1 MNNRMAE
8 LENVV
13 EKEAIDPFLS
23 EEKNGPLFD
32 EALATQA
39 GLHRSKCLPKLTKK
53 QSKAIAE
60 IHKKL
65 ASSES
70 FWQDRLAHLQPL
82 QLPFEHRESGAEPE
96 WLASAWCASLSA
108 KNESNQPLVALL
120 SALAV
125 YLARLTEHAQFQIGW
140 HVDDAQDE
148 LKVLAGLAP
157 IVPMA
162 ITVDLQR
169 PFAEVFSAIA
179 AEYAR
184 LQLHHTFVQS
194 LITQSPALRSLPEL
208 STARPWRVAVSV
220 IFDETQPHLISCAE
234 AIGELLTLQVNARG
248 AFRWIYDTKRLAT
261 DQVERMSEHLRQL
274 SCASLNIDEL
284 EMPAGK
290 LNLLSPAERELLLK
304 TWNATAALCPE
315 DQCIHRLFEAQVEL
329 TPEAPA
335 LVYENQILSYATL
348 NQYANRLAHQLIAL
362 GVQPDVRVAIC
373 VERSPAM
380 IIGLLAILKAGG
392 AYVPLDPAY
401 PSERLAYILADAAPM
416 LLLADAAGCTALG
429 ETALASLTVLD
440 PNNLPNAA
448 ITNPRNL
455 GLNSHHLAYVIYT
468 SGSTG
473 MPKGVMVEHRGIVN
487 LALAQ
492 IACFEVHPASR
503 VLQFASFSFD
513 ASASEIFMAL
523 GCGASL
529 YLPSDSTHR
538 ERNSLWDYLAKYAI
552 THVTLPPALLQDGED
567 FPRLNTPLTLI
578 LAGEAPSAALLQN
591 LTNQSVIFN
600 AYGPTEITVCATAW
614 RCSRDFNGE
623 IIPIGRPI
631 ANTQVY
637 LLDTHGQPVPLGTVG
652 ELYIGGRGVAR
663 GYLNRSELTTERFLP
678 DPFSGNKEAKM
689 YKTGDLARYLP
700 DGNLEFLGRN
710 DYQVKIRG
718 FRIEPGEIEARLIE
732 HPQVREA
739 IVLALGENENKRLI
753 AYVVAEPDEQLAYT
767 LRTHLAVSLPEYM
780 VPAAFV
786 RLDSLLLTPNGKVDR
801 SALPAPDEKAFAHQ
815 AYEAPQGELEIALAA
830 IWAKLLGVKRISRHD
845 SFFVL
850 GGHSLLAIRLVSRIR
865 SVFGVELATRNL
877 FEAPT
882 IADLSKQLTGAQS
895 ARCALQ
901 PMPRPAQIPLSF
913 AQHRLWFLTQ
923 LEGPSPTY
931 HLPLTLRLSGPLHQA
946 ALEAALT
953 DVVMR
958 HESLRTLF
966 PQTLGVPEQR
976 LLMEVRPKLNVVSI
990 AAKALPEA
998 LAYAIEECFDLAKEL
1013 PLRATLFKL
1022 GADEYALLLL
1032 LHHIAGDGWSME
1044 LLIRELATAY
1054 AAHYEGDALNWTPLP
1069 VQYADYTLW
1078 QQQLLGDERDP
1089 QSLLAQ
1095 QLAFWRQAL
1104 RGLPE
1109 QLELPTDYPR
1119 PAVASYRGDWVP
1131 VSLPSTLQEQ
1141 LNTLA
1146 RNADTSLFMVLQAAF
1161 ATLLSRLGAGHDI
1174 PLGSPIAGRTDE
1186 TLEEL
1191 VGFFV
1196 NTLVLRTDTSGNPS
1210 FRQLLE
1216 HVRQFNLAAYTHQ
1229 DVPFERLVETIN
1241 PTRSLARHPLFQVM
1255 LAFQQAANKPT
1266 EWPGMAVELETI
1278 EAKVAKFDL
1287 TLSLDEH
1294 ITPEGAPAGIKG
1306 ALEYSTDLFERSTV
1320 EQMVERLIRLLN
1332 KVVANPD
1339 QAISEIDIL
1348 MPAERHRMLVDWN
1361 DTAASYPQDQMLHQ
1375 LFEVQADKTPQA
1387 TAIVFGQRQCSYGEL
1402 NTRANQLAHY
1412 LSALG
1417 VGPEMVVG
1425 LYVERSVEML
1435 VGLLGILKAGGAY
1448 LPLDPNYPAER
1459 IAYMLDNAKV
1469 PVVITQSHLEAQL
1482 PETRARQVCLD
1493 ADWADIAS
1501 QPQST
1506 PQTDVNPHNLAYVIY
1521 TSGSTGRP
1529 KGVMVDHQAVSCRL
1543 YAGQQILS
1551 LRSSDRCLQHIS
1563 ISFDASIEEI
1573 FLPLMAGATL
1583 VMADPARQLDV
1594 GYLVAL
1600 IAQQRICVIDIAPA
1614 MLEQFPAIEE
1624 VANCRDLR
1632 LILCGAEA
1640 LSSAVLQACQTI
1652 LPAAALYNLYGPT
1665 ECVINA
1671 LAWPATRLASSET
1684 PPLGRPIANTQVYV
1698 LDAALQP
1705 VSTGITGELYI
1716 GGLGLARA
1724 YLSRPDLTAE
1734 RFIANPFGDGT
1745 RLYKTG
1751 DLMRWRTDGQLE
1763 YLGRADQQIKL
1774 RGFRIELGEIEA
1786 ALSSYPGIAQA
1797 TVSLREDRP
1806 GNKQLVAYWVAAAGH
1821 TMTPAELKF
1830 YLSQTLPNYMVPAAF
1845 VALDALPLT
1854 TNGKIDRQALPAPEF
1869 SSSSD
1874 CLPRTAEETLL
1885 ASLFADVLGL
1895 NKVSIDDNFF
1905 DLGGHSLLATRLISR
1920 IRAALGVEIAI
1931 RTLFEAPTVAD
1942 LAQHLTHSAAAR
1954 LPLCSQPRPDTLP
1967 LSFAQRRLWFT
1978 HQFEGPSATYNMPLP
1993 LRLFGTLD
2001 TAALQAAMQDLLARH
2016 ESLRTV
2022 FMDADG
2028 VAAQHILTLE
2038 AASFTL
2044 ETVAVTTDTL
2054 PQMLAQAAVHCFD
2067 LSHEIPLR
2075 ACLFR
2080 LNAQEHVLL
2089 LLLHHIAS
2097 DGWSLAPL
2105 ARDLGRAYTARLQGR
2120 APAWEPL
2127 PVQYADYTLWQ
2138 QVLFGSEED
2147 PNSLISR
2154 QFAYWEQALAGL
2166 PERLELPTDRA
2177 RPPIASYRGA
2187 CLALQIDAALHSKL
2201 LTLARTHQA
2210 SLFMVLQAGLAA
2222 LLTRLGAGTDIPLGS
2237 ALAGRTDEAMNDLVG
2252 FFVNTLVLRT
2262 DTSSNP
2268 SFNELLQRVRETC
2281 LAAYAHQDAPFER
2294 LVERLNPVRSTAHHA
2309 LFQVSLALQNATVQP
2324 FDLPGLRLVPE
2335 PADTHTAK
2343 FDLFFNFDET
2353 PSPDG
2358 SEQGLEGLIE
2368 YATDLFDRDTVE
2380 RLAQRF
2386 ICLLEA
2392 VVKDASQPIGQI
2404 ELLNVSERHQL
2415 LVDWNNTAY
2424 PVLTATL
2431 PALFEAQV
2439 AKAPDA
2445 IALVFGDQ
2453 QISYAELNAQANR
2466 LAHYLIAE
2474 GIGPEDIVALA
2485 LPRSPQ
2491 MVSVLLAILKAGAA
2505 YLPLDPDYP
2514 SERLAFMLTDAQ
2526 PKRIITDAL
2535 TAERLRNERAAFLYL
2550 DNPTFCTEL
2559 THLSDADPSDAD
2571 RREPLKPRHP
2581 AYVIYTS
2588 GSTGQPKGVVVTHA
2602 GSHNL
2607 ATSQSESFALT
2618 PHSRVLQ
2625 FASLS
2630 FDAAFWELC
2639 MSLLSGATLI
2649 LAQSEQLLPG
2659 EALAKLASEQAIT
2672 HATLPPSALAALPA
2686 DSLATCLHLIVAG
2699 EACSP
2704 NLIEQWSPG
2713 RHMTNAYGPT
2723 ETTVCATMG
2732 RFLPDQV
2739 SAEVTLSIGR
2749 PIHNTQIYI
2758 LDDQLQPV
2766 PASVSGELY
2775 IAGSGLA
2782 RGYLNRSAL
2791 TAERFVAAPFGPAG
2805 TRMYRTGDLARWRT
2819 GGTLEFLGRID
2830 QQVKLRGFRIEPG
2843 EIEAVLSSHPAVAQ
2857 AAVIVREDRPGH
2869 KQLVGYVT
2877 LDKAAA
2883 EHTPATEDRQV
2894 GEWQNIYDA
2903 HYDSTKH
2910 GAFGENFVGWNSCYD
2925 GQPIPLPDM
2934 QAWRAAA
2941 IARIQALKPRR
2952 LLEIGV
2958 GSGLLL
2964 AHLAPRCEI
2973 YWGTDFSASTI
2984 EALGAQL
2991 AQQPE
2996 LAKRVELRAQ
3006 AAHITDGLPHDYFD
3020 TIVINS
3026 VVQYFPNVNYLHRV
3040 LRQAMTLLA
3049 PGGTLF
3055 VGDVRNLS
3063 LLNCFASAIQLH
3075 QANPSVDDLSSLRRR
3090 IEQALLAEKELLLA
3104 PAFFSTLPRTIDT
3117 IAAVDIQLKRGYYDN
3132 ELSRYRYEVVLHK
3145 KGAEPIKALS
3155 LAQAPQLHWG
3165 QELADIDALQA
3176 YLSTERPARLRILG
3190 VPNAR
3195 LALELNAMQALN
3207 DGSNIIAVQQQ
3218 LKIGNTQTTGLTTED
3233 FHALGEPL
3241 GYWVG
3246 TTWSSDA
3253 QGDMDIL
3260 FVLASEA
3267 IEAIPTDL
3275 YLPSPAFTS
3284 QVLGVYANNPTNL
3297 DQFANIRRYAATQLP
3312 AYMVPAAM
3320 VLLENLPLTPNGKLD
3335 RKALPAPDFV
3345 SERYR
3350 APRSPQEQT
3359 LTELFAEVLGLPR
3372 VGIDDRFFDLGGH
3385 SLLATR
3391 LISRIRTTLGFEIPI
3406 RMLFEAPTVAE
3417 LAPRIVALQQNDG
3430 SSIPALAA
3438 QLRPTVLPLSFAQER
3453 LWFLDQLEQGQ
3464 AYQIPLAARLTGP
3477 LEVAALNAALSEIVR
3492 RHEALRTRF
3501 EACNGTGV
3509 QIIDP
3514 PWPIELKARELAEH
3528 EVVPY
3533 LQAATQQPFDL
3544 ATGPLARFALLRL
3557 SPNVHVLSIVL
3568 HHIISD
3574 GWSMGVLTREL
3585 NELYSA
3591 FSQGQSS
3598 PLPEL
3603 PVQYADYALWQRAW
3617 LKDEVLERELHY
3629 WREQLASAPAAL
3641 ELPTDRPRPAVPSG
3655 RGNGIAVHVPA
3666 ALAMQLKGLAQREG
3680 ATLYMTLLAAF
3691 QVVLSC
3697 WSGQDD
3703 IVVGSP
3709 IAGRTQA
3716 QTEGLLGFF
3725 LNTLALRTNLSGNPS
3740 FNELLAQVRET
3751 ALEAYAYQAVPFEKL
3766 VEVLQPVRDLSRPPI
3781 VQVMVNGV
3789 NLSTS
3794 SLALPRLTA
3803 ELIHFDSFSTKF
3815 DLTVYFSETPD
3826 GIQGWLQYATDLFD
3840 TTTIERLGE
3849 HWVNVLQAIVT
3860 NSAQRLSDL
3869 SLLGVMEQRQLVTTW
3884 NDTTAD
3890 YPDTQTIHQLF
3901 ETQAQRTPDAVAV
3914 VFKTQQLSYAELNN
3928 RANQLAHHLRT
3939 LGVGSEIIVGL
3950 CVERSLEM
3958 IVGLLGILKAGGA
3971 YSPLDPSYPP
3981 ERLAYML
3988 GESNATVLVTQSHL
4002 EAQLPVTR
4010 AQRVRLDADWAEI
4023 ATQSCSAPQSDVTPD
4038 HLAYLIYTSGS
4049 TGQPKGVMIQHRG
4062 VVNYLTFL
4070 TRHYRLTA
4078 EDAVLN
4084 VSSLAFDPSVRDL
4097 LGPLTSGG
4105 RVILVPTAQAKE
4117 PRQYLSVIREQA
4129 VTKIL
4134 SITPSFLRSLCEAA
4148 QERYLEQLALHTILT
4163 CGEPLE
4169 ADLCDQVRAVFGAQ
4183 VVVVNQYGPTECT
4196 LSSTWF
4202 KATPQANGIVPI
4214 GRSIANAC
4222 VYVLGRHLELVPQGV
4237 VGELYIAS
4245 VGLARGYFK
4254 QPVLS
4259 AERFIANPFGQGE
4272 RLYRT
4277 GDLAKWRADGQL
4289 EYLGRIDHQVKIR
4302 GFRIELGEIET
4313 QLLAYPQIKQ
4323 AIVIAREDEPGQKR
4337 LVAYLISDEAIE
4349 TAALRAHLKGNLP
4362 DYMTPSAFVRLDAMP
4377 LTPNGK
4383 LNRKALPAPNFVS
4396 ERYRAAR
4403 SPQEQTLTE
4412 LFAEVLSLPQVGID
4426 DNFFALGGHSLLAM
4440 RTVARVRDVLGVE
4453 LPVRTLFEAP
4463 TIAELAPHIDTLRQS
4478 SDLIIPALTKQ
4489 RRSTVLPLSF
4499 AQERLWFLDQL
4510 GQGGAY
4516 LIPLA
4521 MRLTGQLNV
4530 TALAAALSEIVR
4542 RHEAL
4547 RTRFEIRDEV
4557 GVQVVDPPLAVK
4569 LTLRELAEDD
4579 LASRLQATAQQPF
4592 DLAKGPLVR
4601 FELLRLAPD
4610 IHVLSLVLHHIISDG
4625 WSMGV
4630 LVREL
4635 KELYTAFSQGQSS
4648 PLPELP
4654 VQYADYA
4661 LWQRSWFKN
4670 EALERELNYWLKQ
4683 LAGAPAAL
4691 ELPTDR
4697 PRPVVQS
4704 GQGDGISIQ
4713 IPVPLAA
4720 QLKTLAQR
4728 ENATPYMVLLTAFKI
4743 VLSRWSGQDDIVV
4756 GSPIAGR
4763 TQVQTEE
4770 LIGFFINT
4778 LALRTKLSD
4787 NPRFNELLAQVRE
4800 TTLGAYA
4807 HQAVPFEKLVEALQ
4821 PIRDLSR
4828 QPIIQVMVNGL
4839 SLPQPNFVWP
4849 GLMIEKL
4856 EVDLPITKFDLTLHF
4871 TETPNGIEGWLQY
4884 ATDLFD
4890 AETIQRLADH
4900 WLNVL
4905 SSITADPTQRLSEL
4919 PLLSSAERRQL
4930 LMTWNDTTVDYA
4942 NAQIVHLLFEAQVQ
4956 RTPQAVAVMFEAQQ
4970 MTYAELNCRA
4980 NQLAHHLRALGIG
4993 PEEVVGLCAERS
5005 LEMVVG
5011 VLGILKAG
5019 GAYLPLDPSY
5029 PPERITYMLDDA
5041 QVAVFVTQSHLAET
5055 LPQTH
5060 AQCVH
5065 LDTDWVQIAAQP
5077 ETQLTSDVT
5086 PDNLAYITYTSG
5098 STGKPKG
5105 VMTRHGGA
5113 ANYLNFLIRNYDLT
5127 ATDVVLNVASLAF
5140 DASVRDL
5147 LGPLAAGGR
5156 VALVPT
5162 TQAKDPHAY
5171 VSIINERSVTKLL
5184 SITPS
5189 FLRSLCQAAENQCM
5203 GRSTLHT
5210 ILTSGEPLEADLCA
5224 QVHKTLGAQVTIV
5237 NQYGPT
5243 ECTMTSTWFT
5253 AVPQVNGIV
5262 PIGQPLSNAQVYV
5275 LDRHLKS
5282 APRGAIGELYI
5293 AGAGLARG
5301 YFNRPVLS
5309 AERFIAN
5316 PFGQGERLYRTGDLA
5331 KWRPDGQLE
5340 YLGRIDHQVKIRGFR
5355 VELGEIGTVLAGHS
5369 SIAQATVITRE
5380 DRPGDKRLVAYL
5392 VAAAG
5397 HAIAPA
5403 ELRQYLGQTL
5413 PDYMIPAAFVVL
5425 DALPLTPNGKL
5436 DRQALPAPEF
5446 TVAAAARAPRT
5457 PTEQVLCELFAD
5469 VLGLVRVGIDDNFF
5483 ELGGHSLLAARLM
5496 SRIRATIGV
5505 ELSIRC
5511 LFETPTVAGL
5521 GQQLDNPPDPASSV
5535 RVVLPLRSLG
5545 NQPPLFC
5552 IHPAG
5557 GLGWCYTGLMRY
5569 IDRQYPIYSLQ
5580 ARCIDTSGPLPQTI
5594 EEMALD
5600 YVEQIRQIQP
5610 IGPYQLMGWSLGGLI
5625 AFEAAC
5631 LLQKEGEQ
5639 VTFLALLDSYVR
5651 TNKKQIRSVDRHKLI
5666 AGLLGDIGYDSANS
5680 SEQPLSFAERREIF
5694 REAGSVY
5701 AILEEPQFE
5710 SMMDFFENSP
5720 RLLEKYIP
5728 RTPFVGNLLHF
5739 KATLEKPGYRPAP
5752 ETWQAYVKGDIDVHP
5767 VDCEHGTMMESE
5779 PLTKIGPILA
5789 DKLSRS

>member
-1 MNNRMAE
+1 MEDQVEMLKNFIE
-8 LENVV
+8 ENTAHPTSP
-13 EKEAIDPFLS
+13 EKQNKLQPARLQQGKHLSKPTEEPF
-23 EEKNGPLFD
+23 KTVD
-32 EALATQA
+32 ETQ
-39 GLHRSKCLPKLTKK
+39 KMLT
-53 QSKAIAE
+53 
-60 IHKKL
+60 
-65 ASSES
+65 SSES
-70 FWQDRLAHLQPL
+70 FWQERLARFQPL
-82 QLPFEHRESGAEPE
+82 QLPFVQRKSHTEPE
-96 WLASAWCASLSA
+96 WAVSAWCAPLQT
-108 KNESNQPLVALL
+108 KNASDQPLTTLL
-120 SALAV
+120 TVLAI
-125 YLARLTEHAQFQIGW
+125 YLARLIEQAQFQIGW
-140 HVDDAQDE
+140 CVNDMQDE
-148 LKVLAGLAP
+148 LNALTRLAP
-157 IVPMA
+157 VVPMEIA
-162 ITVDLQR
+162 VDLQQ
-169 PFAEVFSAIA
+169 PFAQTASAIE
-179 AEYAR
+179 AEYE
-184 LQLHHTFVQS
+184 QLRRHRTFAQH
-194 LITQSPALRSLPEL
+194 LITQSPLLSSLPEFK
-208 STARPWRVAVSV
+208 AVRYWQVAVSV
-220 IFDETQPHLISCAE
+220 LSDKARPHYASEIE
-234 AIGELLTLQVNARG
+234 AGGALLTLQVDADG
-248 AFRWIYDTKRLAT
+248 AFRLIYDARCFMA
-261 DQVERMSEHLRQL
+261 DQVERMGQHLQELHR
-274 SCASLNIDEL
+274 ASLGTNGISL
-284 EMPAGK
+284 PVGK
-290 LNLLSPAERELLLK
+290 LNLLPPVERTLLLN
-304 TWNATAALCPE
+304 TWNATEQDYPKH
-315 DQCIHRLFEAQVEL
+315 QCIHRLFEAQVER
-329 TPEAPA
+329 TPEAIA
-335 LVYENQILSYATL
+335 LVYEEQALSYAEL
-348 NQYANRLAHQLIAL
+348 NARANRLAHRLIEL
-362 GVQPDVRVAIC
+362 GVEPDMRVAIC

-380 IIGLLAILKAGG
+380 VVGLLGILKAGG

-401 PSERLAYILADAAPM
+401 PSERLTHILADATPTI
-416 LLLADAAGCTALG
+416 LLADTTGRMTLGDAAC
-429 ETALASLTVLD
+429 ASLTVLD
-440 PNNLPNAA
+440 PNLLPETAT
-448 ITNPRNL
+448 TNPATRAL
-455 GLNSHHLAYVIYT
+455 TSRHLAYVIYT

-492 IACFEVHPASR
+492 IACFGAHAGSR

-513 ASASEIFMAL
+513 ASVSEVFMAL
-523 GCGASL
+523 ACGASL
-529 YLPSDSTHR
+529 YLPLDAARRDRHSV
-538 ERNSLWDYLAKYAI
+538 WAYLEDHAI
-552 THVTLPPALLQDGED
+552 THLTLPPALLQEGED
-567 FPRLNTPLTLI
+567 LPKLSTRLTLI
-578 LAGEAPSAALLQN
+578 LAGEAPSVTLLRNLLQAN
-591 LTNQSVIFN
+591 TIFN

-614 RCSRDFNGE
+614 RCSGALDRS

-631 ANTQVY
+631 ANTCLY
-637 LLDTHGQPVPLGTVG
+637 LLGADGKPVPVGAVG
-652 ELYIGGRGVAR
+652 ELYVGGAGVAR
-663 GYLNRSELTTERFLP
+663 GYLNRPELTAERFLP
-678 DPFSGNKEAKM
+678 DPFSQHQDARM

-710 DYQVKIRG
+710 DHQVKIRG
-718 FRIEPGEIEARLIE
+718 FRIEPGEIETHITE
-732 HPQVREA
+732 HPQIHEA
-739 IVLALGENENKRLI
+739 VVLALDECNTKRLV
-753 AYVVAEPDEQLAYT
+753 AYVVAKPDEQLAHT
-767 LRTHLAVSLPEYM
+767 LRTYLTARLPQYM

-786 RLDSLLLTPNGKVDR
+786 RLDAFPLTPNGKLDR
-801 SALPAPDEKAFAHQ
+801 KALPIPDDKSFARQ
-815 AYEAPQGELEIALAA
+815 AYEAPQGEIEVALAV
-830 IWAKLLGVKRISRHD
+830 IWAELLGVKRIGRYD
-845 SFFVL
+845 NFFAL
-850 GGHSLLAIRLVSRIR
+850 GGHSLLATRVVSRIR
-865 SVFGVELATRNL
+865 GAFGVELAIHNL
-877 FEAPT
+877 FEAPV
-882 IADLSKQLTGAQS
+882 IADLSKQLMGARS
-895 ARCALQ
+895 ARRALQ
-901 PMPRPAQIPLSF
+901 PLPRPAQIPLSF
-913 AQHRLWFLTQ
+913 AQRRLWFLTQ
-923 LEGPSPTY
+923 LEGPSATY
-931 HLPLTLRLSGPLHQA
+931 HLPLTLRLSGPLNKA
-946 ALEAALT
+946 ALETALA
-953 DVVMR
+953 DLVLR

-966 PQTLGVPEQR
+966 PQTLGVPEQHV
-976 LLMEVRPKLNVVSI
+976 LIDIQPKLNVVSI
-990 AAKALPEA
+990 NTVALLEA
-998 LAYAIEECFDLAKEL
+998 LTYAVEECFDLATEL

-1022 GADEYALLLL
+1022 GDTDYVLLLL

-1044 LLIRELATAY
+1044 LLMRDLSAAY
-1054 AAHYEGDALNWTPLP
+1054 AAHCEGDAPNWAPLP

-1089 QSLLAQ
+1089 QSLLSQ
-1095 QLAFWRQAL
+1095 QLAFWLQAL
-1104 RGLPE
+1104 QGLPE

-1119 PAVASYRGDWVP
+1119 PAVASYRGDWIP
-1131 VSLPSTLQEQ
+1131 VSLPPTLHEQ

-1146 RNADTSLFMVLQAAF
+1146 RNANVSLFMVLQAAF
-1161 ATLLSRLGAGHDI
+1161 ATLLSRLGAGNDI

-1186 TLEEL
+1186 ALNEL

-1210 FRQLLE
+1210 FRKLLE
-1216 HVRQFNLAAYTHQ
+1216 RVRQFNLAAYAHQ
-1229 DVPFERLVETIN
+1229 EVPFERLVEMIN
-1241 PTRSLARHPLFQVM
+1241 PPRSLAHHPLFQVM
-1255 LAFQQAANKPT
+1255 LAFQQAAKKPAA
-1266 EWPGMAVELETI
+1266 WPKMTVELAPIETC
-1278 EAKVAKFDL
+1278 VAKFDL
-1287 TLSLDEH
+1287 TLSLDEQL
-1294 ITPEGAPAGIKG
+1294 TPEGAPAGIKG
-1306 ALEYSTDLFERSTV
+1306 ALEYSTDLFERRTV
-1320 EQMVERLIRLLN
+1320 EQMVKRLLHLLN
-1332 KVVANPD
+1332 EVIANPD
-1339 QAISEIDIL
+1339 QAISEINIL
-1348 MPAERHRMLVDWN
+1348 TPAERKQILVEWN
-1361 DTAASYPQDQMLHQ
+1361 DTDASYPHEQMLHQ
-1375 LFEVQADKTPQA
+1375 LFELQADKTPQA
-1387 TAIVFGQRQCSYGEL
+1387 IAIIFKQQQCSYGEL
-1402 NTRANQLAHY
+1402 NFRANQLAHH
-1412 LSALG
+1412 LRALG
-1417 VGPEMVVG
+1417 VGPEVVVG
-1425 LYVERSVEML
+1425 LYVERSIEIL

-1469 PVVITQSHLEAQL
+1469 PILITQSHLETQL
-1482 PETRARQVCLD
+1482 PETQTWRVRLD
-1493 ADWADIAS
+1493 ADWASIAS
-1501 QPQST
+1501 QPKKTFQS
-1506 PQTDVNPHNLAYVIY
+1506 NASPHNLAYVIY

-1529 KGVMVDHQAVSCRL
+1529 KGVMVDHKAVSCRL
-1543 YAGQQILS
+1543 YAGQKILS
-1551 LRSSDRCLQHIS
+1551 LRSNDRCLQHIS

-1583 VMADPARQLDV
+1583 VMADPAKQLDV
-1594 GYLVAL
+1594 SYLVTL
-1600 IAQQRICVIDIAPA
+1600 IAQQHICVIDIAPA
-1614 MLEQFPAIEE
+1614 MLEQFPTIDG
-1624 VANCRDLR
+1624 VADCQDLR

-1640 LSSAVLQACQTI
+1640 LSNAVLQASQS
-1652 LPAAALYNLYGPT
+1652 LFPAAVLYNLYGPT
-1665 ECVINA
+1665 EGVINA
-1671 LAWPATRLASSET
+1671 LAWPATRLSASET
-1684 PPLGRPIANTQVYV
+1684 PPLGRPIANTQAYV
-1698 LDAALQP
+1698 LDSGLQP
-1705 VSTGITGELYI
+1705 VPVGIAGELYI
-1716 GGLGLARA
+1716 GGPGLARA

-1734 RFIANPFGDGT
+1734 RFVANPFGHGT
-1745 RLYKTG
+1745 RLYRTG
-1751 DLMRWRTDGQLE
+1751 DLVCWRPDGQLE
-1763 YLGRADQQIKL
+1763 YLGRADQQVKL

-1786 ALSSYPGIAQA
+1786 RLANYPGVAQA

-1806 GNKQLVAYWVAAAGH
+1806 GHKQLVAYWVTANGH
-1821 TMTPAELKF
+1821 TLTPVELKS
-1830 YLSQTLPNYMVPAAF
+1830 YLSQALPNYMVPAAF
-1845 VALDALPLT
+1845 IALDALPLT
-1854 TNGKIDRQALPAPEF
+1854 VNGKIDRRALPAPEF
-1869 SSSSD
+1869 SVHGGRQ
-1874 CLPRTAEETLL
+1874 PRTKQEAQL
-1885 ASLFADVLGL
+1885 AALFAEVLGL
-1895 NKVSIDDNFF
+1895 DKVGIDDNFF
-1905 DLGGHSLLATRLISR
+1905 DLGGHSLLAARLISR
-1920 IRAALGVEIAI
+1920 IRAALGIEVAI
-1931 RTLFEAPTVAD
+1931 RTLFEAPTVTD
-1942 LAQHLTHSAAAR
+1942 LAHRLTHSTVAR
-1954 LPLCSQPRPDTLP
+1954 PPLCPQTRPETLP

-1978 HQFEGPSATYNMPLP
+1978 HQFEGPSATYNMPLS
-1993 LRLFGTLD
+1993 LRLFGALD
-2001 TAALQAAMQDLLARH
+2001 TDALHAAILDLLTRH
-2016 ESLRTV
+2016 ESLRTI
-2022 FMDADG
+2022 FIDTHG
-2028 VAAQHILTLE
+2028 VAEQRIL
-2038 AASFTL
+2038 AAEDTSFRL
-2044 ETVAVTTDTL
+2044 ETIEVTADTL
-2054 PQMLAQAAVHCFD
+2054 PSMLAQAAVHRFD
-2067 LSHEIPLR
+2067 LSREIPLR
-2075 ACLFR
+2075 AWLLR
-2080 LNAQEHVLL
+2080 LDTQEHVLL

-2105 ARDLGRAYTARLQGR
+2105 AHDLGCAYTARRQGR
-2120 APAWEPL
+2120 APAWSPL

-2138 QVLFGSEED
+2138 QTLFGSEDD

-2154 QFAYWEQALAGL
+2154 QFTYWERTLAGL

-2177 RPPIASYRGA
+2177 RPSVASHHGDYVTIRINA
-2187 CLALQIDAALHSKL
+2187 TLHRKLQA
-2201 LTLARTHQA
+2201 LARTHQA
-2210 SLFMVLQAGLAA
+2210 TLFMVLQAALAA
-2222 LLTRLGAGTDIPLGS
+2222 LLTRLGAGTDIPLGGGI
-2237 ALAGRTDEAMNDLVG
+2237 AGRTDEAMNDLVG

-2262 DTSSNP
+2262 DTSNNP

-2281 LAAYAHQDAPFER
+2281 LAAYAHQDAPFEQ
-2294 LVERLNPVRSTAHHA
+2294 LVERLNPTRSTAYHP
-2309 LFQVSLALQNATVQP
+2309 LFQVSLILQNAAVQP
-2324 FDLPGLRLVPE
+2324 FDLPGLRLLPE
-2335 PADTHTAK
+2335 PVDTGTAK
-2343 FDLFFNFDET
+2343 LDLFFNFDEM
-2353 PSPDG
+2353 PSLDG
-2358 SEQGLEGLIE
+2358 KEQGLEGMIE
-2368 YATDLFDRDTVE
+2368 YATDLFNRSTVE
-2380 RLAQRF
+2380 QLAQRY

-2392 VVKDASQPIGQI
+2392 IAKDSSQTIGQI
-2404 ELLNVSERHQL
+2404 EILDAVERQQL
-2415 LVDWNNTAY
+2415 LVAWNNTAH
-2424 PVLTATL
+2424 PVPITTV
-2431 PALFEAQV
+2431 PILFETQV
-2439 AKAPDA
+2439 AKAPEVM
-2445 IALVFGDQ
+2445 ALVFNDQ

-2466 LAHYLIAE
+2466 LAHYLIAK
-2474 GIGPEDIVALA
+2474 GIGPEDIIALA
-2485 LPRSPQ
+2485 LPRSLQ
-2491 MVSVLLAILKAGAA
+2491 MVSTLLAILKAGAA

-2514 SERLAFMLTDAQ
+2514 SERLAFMLADAQ
-2526 PKRIITDAL
+2526 PKRIITDRL
-2535 TAERLRNERAAFLYL
+2535 TAERLPSEGANLLYL
-2550 DNPTFCTEL
+2550 DDLAFCAEL
-2559 THLSDADPSDAD
+2559 AYLSEINPSDAN
-2571 RREPLKPRHP
+2571 RRQPLNPRHP

-2588 GSTGQPKGVVVTHA
+2588 GSTGKPKGVVVTQA

-2607 ATSQSESFALT
+2607 VTSQIERFALGAE
-2618 PHSRVLQ
+2618 SRVLQ

-2649 LAQSEQLLPG
+2649 LAQADHLLPG
-2659 EALAKLASEQAIT
+2659 EALAQLMSKQAIT
-2672 HATLPPSALAALPA
+2672 HATLPPSALAALPF
-2686 DSLATCLHLIVAG
+2686 DSLPTCSHLIVAG
-2699 EACSP
+2699 EACPPS
-2704 NLIEQWSPG
+2704 LIEHWAQG

-2732 RFLPDQV
+2732 GFLPNQIA
-2739 SAEVTLSIGR
+2739 AEIASLIGQ
-2749 PIHNTQIYI
+2749 PLHNTQVYV
-2758 LDDQLQPV
+2758 LDEYLAPV
-2766 PASVSGELY
+2766 PAGVPGELY
-2775 IAGSGLA
+2775 IAGIGLA
-2782 RGYLNRSAL
+2782 RGYLRRSAL

-2805 TRMYRTGDLARWRT
+2805 SRMYRTGDLARWRSE
-2819 GGTLEFLGRID
+2819 GTLEFLGRVD
-2830 QQVKLRGFRIEPG
+2830 QQIKLRGFRVETG
-2843 EIEAVLSSHPAVAQ
+2843 EIEAVLCRHPAVAQ
-2857 AAVIVREDRPGH
+2857 AAVIAREDRPGH

-2877 LDKAAA
+2877 LNK
-2883 EHTPATEDRQV
+2883 TPVEPNSDTEDRQV
-2894 GEWQNIYDA
+2894 SEWQNIYDA
-2903 HYDSTKH
+2903 HYDSTKQ
-2910 GAFGENFVGWNSCYD
+2910 GIFGENFVGWNSSYD
-2925 GQPIPLPDM
+2925 GQPIPLSEM
-2934 QAWRAAA
+2934 QAWRAATV
-2941 IARIQALKPRR
+2941 ARIQALKPRR
-2952 LLEIGV
+2952 ILEIGV

-2964 AHLAPRCEI
+2964 AHLAPHCET
-2973 YWGTDFSASTI
+2973 YWGTDFSTATI
-2984 EALGAQL
+2984 EALRAQL
-2991 AQQPE
+2991 AAQPAW
-2996 LAKRVELRAQ
+2996 AKHVELRTQ
-3006 AAHITDGLPHDYFD
+3006 AAHIMEGLPRNYFD

-3026 VVQYFPNVNYLHRV
+3026 VVQYFPNVNYLHDV
-3040 LRQAMTLLA
+3040 LCQAMALLI
-3049 PGGTLF
+3049 PGGALF
-3055 VGDVRNLS
+3055 IGDVRNFN
-3063 LLNCFASAIQLH
+3063 LLPCFASAIQLR
-3075 QANPSVDDLSSLRRR
+3075 QASPASDDLSNLRRR
-3090 IEQALLAEKELLLA
+3090 TEQALLAEKELLLA
-3104 PAFFSTLPRTIDT
+3104 PGFFSTLPRTINT
-3117 IAAVDIQLKRGYYDN
+3117 IAAVDIQLKRGDYEN

-3145 KGAEPIKALS
+3145 KAVEPVETLS
-3155 LAQAPQLHWG
+3155 LAQIPHLKWG
-3165 QELADIDALQA
+3165 QEVSDIDTLQI
-3176 YLSTERPARLRILG
+3176 YLSTQRPMCVRFVS
-3190 VPNAR
+3190 VPNAG
-3195 LALELNAMQALN
+3195 LVLELEAMQALN
-3207 DGSNIIAVQQQ
+3207 EGGDIAVVQQR
-3218 LKIGNTQTTGLTTED
+3218 LKTGDKQITGFTPEA
-3233 FHALGEPL
+3233 FYALGESL
-3241 GYWVG
+3241 NYWVG
-3246 TTWSSDA
+3246 ATWSDDA
-3253 QGDMDIL
+3253 QMEMDIV
-3260 FVLASEA
+3260 FVQASEMGQA
-3267 IEAIPTDL
+3267 ILTDL
-3275 YLPSPAFTS
+3275 YLPSPTHTS
-3284 QVLGVYANNPTNL
+3284 QALSVYANNPTNL
-3297 DQFANIRRYAATQLP
+3297 DQFADIRRYVATQLP

-3335 RKALPAPDFV
+3335 RKALPAPDFA

-3350 APRSPQEQT
+3350 AARSPQEQT
-3359 LTELFAEVLGLPR
+3359 LAELFAEVLALPR
-3372 VGIDDRFFDLGGH
+3372 VGIDDSFFDLGGH

-3391 LISRIRTTLGFEIPI
+3391 LISRMRATLGVEVPIRT
-3406 RMLFEAPTVAE
+3406 LFEAATVAE
-3417 LAPRIVALQQNDG
+3417 LVPRITMLQQGGDG
-3430 SSIPALAA
+3430 SIPALAV
-3438 QLRPTVLPLSFAQER
+3438 QPRPAVLPLSFAQER
-3453 LWFLDQLEQGQ
+3453 LWFLEQLGQGE
-3464 AYQIPLAARLTGP
+3464 AYQIPMAVRLTGQ
-3477 LEVAALNAALSEIVR
+3477 LEIAALSMALSEIVR
-3492 RHEALRTRF
+3492 RHEILRTRF
-3501 EACNGTGV
+3501 EARNGTGT

-3514 PWPIELKARELAEH
+3514 PWTIALEPHELDKHELI
-3528 EVVPY
+3528 PY
-3533 LQAATQQPFDL
+3533 LQTTAQQPFDL
-3544 ATGPLARFALLRL
+3544 TTGPLARFELLQL
-3557 SPNVHVLSIVL
+3557 APNVHVLSIVL

-3591 FSQGQSS
+3591 FIHGWHS

-3617 LKDEVLERELHY
+3617 LKDEALERELHY
-3629 WREQLASAPAAL
+3629 WREKLAGVPAAL
-3641 ELPTDRPRPAVPSG
+3641 ELPTDRPRPALPSG
-3655 RGNGIAVHVPA
+3655 RGNGLAISVPA
-3666 ALAMQLKGLAQREG
+3666 TLSTQLKVLAQHEG
-3680 ATLYMTLLAAF
+3680 ATLYMTLLTAF
-3691 QVVLSC
+3691 QVVLSR

-3725 LNTLALRTNLSGNPS
+3725 LNTLALRTDLSGNPR

-3766 VEVLQPVRDLSRPPI
+3766 VEVLQPVRDLSRPPV
-3781 VQVMVNGV
+3781 VQVMVNGM
-3789 NLSTS
+3789 NLSAS
-3794 SLALPRLTA
+3794 NFALPRLTA
-3803 ELIHFDSFSTKF
+3803 ELIGFDSFSTKF
-3815 DLTVYFSETPD
+3815 DLTLYFSETPN
-3826 GIQGWLQYATDLFD
+3826 GIEGWLQYATDLFD
-3840 TTTIERLGE
+3840 TATIERLGE
-3849 HWVNVLQAIVT
+3849 HWVNVLQAVVA
-3860 NSAQRLSDL
+3860 NPAQRLSDL
-3869 SLLGVMEQRQLVTTW
+3869 PLLGEEERHPLLSAW

-3901 ETQAQRTPDAVAV
+3901 ETQARRTPDAVAV
-3914 VFKTQQLSYAELNN
+3914 VFKAQQLSYAELNN

-3939 LGVGSEIIVGL
+3939 LGVGPDVIVGL

-4023 ATQSCSAPQSDVTPD
+4023 ATQPCNAPQSDVTPD

-4105 RVILVPTAQAKE
+4105 RVILVPTAQARE

-4148 QERYLEQLALHTILT
+4148 QDRYLEQLALHTILT

-4222 VYVLGRHLELVPQGV
+4222 VYVLGRHLELVPRGV

-4579 LASRLQATAQQPF
+4579 LASWLQATAQQPF

-4648 PLPELP
+4648 PLPEPP

-4856 EVDLPITKFDLTLHF
+4856 EVDLPSTKFDLTLHF

-5041 QVAVFVTQSHLAET
+5041 RVAVFVTQSHLAET

-5162 TQAKDPHAY
+5162 AQAKDPHAY

-5275 LDRHLKS
+5275 LDRHLKP

-5331 KWRPDGQLE
+5331 KWHPDGQLE

-5496 SRIRATIGV
+5496 SRIRATLGV

-5666 AGLLGDIGYDSANS
+5666 AGLLSDIGYDLANS
-5680 SEQPLSFAERREIF
+5680 SERPLSFAERREIF

-5739 KATLEKPGYRPAP
+5739 KATLEKPGYRPEP
-5752 ETWQAYVKGDIDVHP
+5752 ETWQAYVKGNIDVHP
-5767 VDCEHGTMMESE
+5767 VDCEHGTMMEPE